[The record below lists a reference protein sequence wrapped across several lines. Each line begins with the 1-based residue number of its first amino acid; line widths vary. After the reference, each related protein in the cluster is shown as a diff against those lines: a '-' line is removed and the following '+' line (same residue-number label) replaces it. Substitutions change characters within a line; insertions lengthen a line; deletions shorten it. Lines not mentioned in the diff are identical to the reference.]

1 MQGEYIPPKFQGSD
15 FHCPLCNVYAHQ
27 IWYSVYTQRNSDWE
41 EQPELK
47 SSCCLR
53 CHEKVFW
60 HNEKIIIP
68 SSAPVPMPHIDMP
81 EDCMPIYNEA
91 REIAAAS
98 PKASAALMRLVI
110 QKLMPHIGGKGK
122 HIDTDIK
129 TLVANGLPEQVQQ
142 ALDVCRVVG
151 NNGVH
156 PGEINIDEDPDVAH
170 QLFSLVNFIV
180 EDRIS
185 RPNKIKN
192 MFNALPA
199 GAKEAVKKRD
209 KATTETP

>member
-1 MQGEYIPPKFQGSD
+1 
-15 FHCPLCNVYAHQ
+15 
-27 IWYSVYTQRNSDWE
+27 
-41 EQPELK
+41 
-47 SSCCLR
+47 
-53 CHEKVFW
+53 
-60 HNEKIIIP
+60 
-68 SSAPVPMPHIDMP
+68 MP